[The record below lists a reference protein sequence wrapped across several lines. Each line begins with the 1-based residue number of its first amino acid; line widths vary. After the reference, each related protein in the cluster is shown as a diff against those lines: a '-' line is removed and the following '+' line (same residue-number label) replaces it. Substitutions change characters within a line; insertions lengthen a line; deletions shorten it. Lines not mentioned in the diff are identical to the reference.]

1 VIPEVAGSKPVFYPT
16 NLVRNPS
23 KPCLLGFVVCG
34 KHWAIVAIV
43 AIVAELQLLEAR
55 EILQIT
61 G

>member
-1 VIPEVAGSKPVFYPT
+1 
-16 NLVRNPS
+16 
-23 KPCLLGFVVCG
+23 LLGFVVCG
-34 KHWAIVAIV
+34 KHWAIV